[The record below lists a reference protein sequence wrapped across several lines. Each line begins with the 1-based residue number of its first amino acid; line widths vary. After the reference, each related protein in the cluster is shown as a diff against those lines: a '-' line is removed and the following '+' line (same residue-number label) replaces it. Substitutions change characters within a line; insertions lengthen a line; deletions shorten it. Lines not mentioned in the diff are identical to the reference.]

1 MIRDVFY
8 LNKKPNA
15 HPRERFATSLA
26 DARHQSTTEHFWI
39 ITEFCDYKN
48 FDWEWDF
55 EFLPDEDVWAQDHD
69 NVWPSQ
75 HQKDSGT
82 WLCPRDHKGYIV
94 YRADVDVVKRKN
106 EINDQWKIFDNID
119 LTKFDFS
126 WHPDP
131 TDPPYIYHWGNKWI
145 SAEVAPTVEYTVD
158 GATEVKYMTKLVQL
172 NPKVIETEL
181 VDKTKFDLTWRP
193 DPIEPPFIYRWGCKY
208 FPVEEKHVLEYCVP
222 GATEIKYMD
231 QIIELLPE
239 WNRWTEIEKV
249 NFDLSWRPDPKE
261 PAYIYRWG
269 CKYFPV
275 EEKHVLEYCV
285 PSAHEIKYMNE
296 VLELLPEWDRWK
308 EYDLIDK
315 SSFDF
320 TWRPDFKEP
329 PYIYRWG
336 CKYFPVEEKHVLEY
350 CVPGAHDIKYMDQ
363 IVELLPEWERWTIH
377 HEIDKN
383 SFDFSWRPDS
393 KEPPYIYVFGN
404 DKYSGEQMVTL
415 EYHVPGAT
423 EIKYMDSIV
432 KLTPEWDRWKEF
444 ELVDKV
450 NFDFTWCPDPKEP
463 PFIYRW
469 GCKYFPVEE
478 KHVLEYCVPSA
489 TEIKY
494 MDEVVELLP
503 EWDNWKEYIKVDK
516 NKFDFSWRPDPREP
530 AFIYVWGNKYIPG
543 EIKSTIEY
551 HVPGAIEKKYIGNA
565 DMLPEWD
572 KWKEVELVDKT
583 KFDFSW
589 RPDPREPAYIY
600 RWGCKYF
607 PVEEKHVLEYC
618 APGATEIKYMDDI
631 VELQPEWERW
641 KLIHPVNKNK
651 FDFTWRPD
659 PKEPPYIYVF
669 GNKQYSA
676 EKMPTVEYHVLDA
689 TERKYIDDIKATLAP
704 DMNNW
709 QVPIDFD
716 KDTFDFTWHPD
727 PHSPPYIYQFGSIA
741 DKNDG
746 PRYITLNNT
755 GDIVYL
761 DIGIQ
766 VKKYTIE
773 TTLDAL
779 VKQHSHEVFWA
790 TRKNINYQEFDFTWR
805 PELIDSSWES
815 TYVSVFGSVD
825 SDMTQT
831 YFVNAK
837 AYLRGNTQFK
847 FIETTELTEKT
858 LSKLFIKPDMF
869 FVDNFNQDANK
880 RFEELKTR
888 FPTIQ
893 RVRYLSSW
901 VDTIN
906 RCVKK
911 STTELFWILDS
922 NLDYTSVDFDY
933 YPNPWQL
940 KMIHVFGTQWS
951 RWGTTFMI
959 NRETFPE
966 DTKYVKIIEH
976 LSMINFVKDR
986 KAIATTCQH
995 DIIFVDHG
1003 NKEADIVYQQLV
1015 NHANEKEITRIE
1027 CDSSYLRTFKKL
1039 LSNLA
1044 AKKEHYIWVCSS
1056 ICDYTNF
1063 DFTYI
1068 ADPFA
1073 KDQLH
1078 VFPSDKQKFGDTFL
1092 IDVNKVREQ
1101 LETITSLEDYEKI
1114 NFNQT
1119 MRLTRLKA
1127 PSIIV
1132 HDDTHVNAIPDF
1144 DFPYITMTSCTDEN
1158 IQTFDE
1164 EPMNLWSPKT
1174 KTITIMSEGATK
1186 VIVPREAKEYVKR
1199 ELYDY
1204 PYIKKASRLVKSN
1217 PMDIVFLSN
1226 GEQGADENY
1235 EHLLQVT
1242 HKLPNR
1248 VIRVDGVNGRVQA
1261 YHAALEASNTPWAFT
1276 VFSKLEVNEKFD
1288 WSWQPDRMQVPKHYI
1303 FYAENPV
1310 NGLIYG
1316 HQAMIAYQK
1325 SLVLNNIG
1333 KGLDFTLDDEHEVVE
1348 QVSGIAQF
1356 NTDPFATWRTAFREV
1371 IKLKDATDHMSKQRL
1386 EVWLTKAEGNF
1397 AEYCLLGAKDASDYY
1412 DEVAGDFSKLKLSYE
1427 WAWLKARF
1435 DK

>member
-1 MIRDVFY
+1 M
-8 LNKKPNA
+8 
-15 HPRERFATSLA
+15 
-26 DARHQSTTEHFWI
+26 
-39 ITEFCDYKN
+39 
-48 FDWEWDF
+48 
-55 EFLPDEDVWAQDHD
+55 
-69 NVWPSQ
+69 
-75 HQKDSGT
+75 
-82 WLCPRDHKGYIV
+82 
-94 YRADVDVVKRKN
+94 
-106 EINDQWKIFDNID
+106 
-119 LTKFDFS
+119 
-126 WHPDP
+126 
-131 TDPPYIYHWGNKWI
+131 
-145 SAEVAPTVEYTVD
+145 
-158 GATEVKYMTKLVQL
+158 
-172 NPKVIETEL
+172 
-181 VDKTKFDLTWRP
+181 
-193 DPIEPPFIYRWGCKY
+193 
-208 FPVEEKHVLEYCVP
+208 
-222 GATEIKYMD
+222 
-231 QIIELLPE
+231 
-239 WNRWTEIEKV
+239 
-249 NFDLSWRPDPKE
+249 
-261 PAYIYRWG
+261 
-269 CKYFPV
+269 
-275 EEKHVLEYCV
+275 
-285 PSAHEIKYMNE
+285 
-296 VLELLPEWDRWK
+296 
-308 EYDLIDK
+308 
-315 SSFDF
+315 
-320 TWRPDFKEP
+320 
-329 PYIYRWG
+329 
-336 CKYFPVEEKHVLEY
+336 
-350 CVPGAHDIKYMDQ
+350 
-363 IVELLPEWERWTIH
+363 
-377 HEIDKN
+377 
-383 SFDFSWRPDS
+383 
-393 KEPPYIYVFGN
+393 
-404 DKYSGEQMVTL
+404 
-415 EYHVPGAT
+415 
-423 EIKYMDSIV
+423 
-432 KLTPEWDRWKEF
+432 
-444 ELVDKV
+444 
-450 NFDFTWCPDPKEP
+450 
-463 PFIYRW
+463 
-469 GCKYFPVEE
+469 
-478 KHVLEYCVPSA
+478 
-489 TEIKY
+489 
-494 MDEVVELLP
+494 
-503 EWDNWKEYIKVDK
+503 
-516 NKFDFSWRPDPREP
+516 
-530 AFIYVWGNKYIPG
+530 
-543 EIKSTIEY
+543 
-551 HVPGAIEKKYIGNA
+551 
-565 DMLPEWD
+565 
-572 KWKEVELVDKT
+572 
-583 KFDFSW
+583 
-589 RPDPREPAYIY
+589 
-600 RWGCKYF
+600 
-607 PVEEKHVLEYC
+607 
-618 APGATEIKYMDDI
+618 
-631 VELQPEWERW
+631 
-641 KLIHPVNKNK
+641 
-651 FDFTWRPD
+651 
-659 PKEPPYIYVF
+659 
-669 GNKQYSA
+669 
-676 EKMPTVEYHVLDA
+676 
-689 TERKYIDDIKATLAP
+689 
-704 DMNNW
+704 
-709 QVPIDFD
+709 
-716 KDTFDFTWHPD
+716 
-727 PHSPPYIYQFGSIA
+727 
-741 DKNDG
+741 
-746 PRYITLNNT
+746 
-755 GDIVYL
+755 
-761 DIGIQ
+761 
-766 VKKYTIE
+766 
-773 TTLDAL
+773 
-779 VKQHSHEVFWA
+779 
-790 TRKNINYQEFDFTWR
+790 
-805 PELIDSSWES
+805 
-815 TYVSVFGSVD
+815 
-825 SDMTQT
+825 
-831 YFVNAK
+831 
-837 AYLRGNTQFK
+837 
-847 FIETTELTEKT
+847 
-858 LSKLFIKPDMF
+858 
-869 FVDNFNQDANK
+869 
-880 RFEELKTR
+880 
-888 FPTIQ
+888 
-893 RVRYLSSW
+893 
-901 VDTIN
+901 
-906 RCVKK
+906 
-911 STTELFWILDS
+911 
-922 NLDYTSVDFDY
+922 
-933 YPNPWQL
+933 
-940 KMIHVFGTQWS
+940 FGTQWS

-1164 EPMNLWSPKT
+1164 EPMNLWSPRT

-1186 VIVPREAKEYVKR
+1186 IVVPCEAKEYVKR